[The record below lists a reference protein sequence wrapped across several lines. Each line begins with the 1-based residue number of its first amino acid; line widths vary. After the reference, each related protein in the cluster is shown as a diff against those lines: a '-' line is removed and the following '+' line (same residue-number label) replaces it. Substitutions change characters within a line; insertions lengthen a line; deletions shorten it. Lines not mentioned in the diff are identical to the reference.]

1 MGYKQDLC
9 LYFCFFA
16 NSNDQPVT
24 NYDDIRFYDDAEVQ
38 GALKDY
44 VRHPMIKG
52 LLQFTFPNVAFEKV
66 EEKVL
71 SCNSIRDFQTEIIY
85 HTVQKVLSK
94 SSEGLSYSGFD
105 KLDKNE
111 SYLYISNHRDIVLDT
126 SLLNCVL
133 YEADL
138 KMTASAIGDNLVK
151 KPFLLALSRLNRNF
165 LVTRGV
171 SPREMLKS
179 SQKLSEYIRKLLL
192 EEKRSVWMAQR
203 EGRTKDGNDH
213 TQQGVLKMLAMA
225 KGDDS
230 VAEYFGKLKVVPVAI
245 SYEFDP
251 TDVLKLPEILA
262 KRMEQIYTKSANED
276 FKSILKGALG
286 NKGRIHIA
294 AGEPISTEALKE
306 IEAKA
311 GSVNEQLQVLT
322 ASIDR
327 RIHRNYK
334 LWPANYIAFD
344 LLNGSSMFEEFY
356 NSKQKRQFER
366 RLTRRVDFKNA
377 LEVNSYLL
385 MYANPVINQKNQHEN
400 QR

>member
-1 MGYKQDLC
+1 M
-9 LYFCFFA
+9 
-16 NSNDQPVT
+16 T
-24 NYDDIRFYDDAEVQ
+24 NYDDIRFYDDAEVRD
-38 GALKDY
+38 ALKEY
-44 VRHPMIKG
+44 VKHPMIKG
-52 LLQFTFPNVAFEKV
+52 LLHYTFPNVAFSKI

-71 SCNSIRDFQTEIIY
+71 SCNSIRDFQTEVIY

-105 KLDKNE
+105 LLDKEE

-165 LVTRGV
+165 LVKRGLG
-171 SPREMLKS
+171 PREMLKS

-225 KGDDS
+225 KEDDS
-230 VAEYFGKLKVVPVAI
+230 VAEYFSRIKIVPVAI

-262 KRMEQIYTKSANED
+262 KRMEQIYIKSANED

-294 AGEPISTEALKE
+294 AGKPISAEVLRE
-306 IEAKA
+306 IEEKS
-311 GSVNEQLQVLT
+311 GSVNEQLQNIT
-322 ASIDR
+322 AHIDR
-327 RIHRNYK
+327 RIHYNYK

-344 LLNGSSMFEEFY
+344 MLNNSSMFNEKY
-356 NSKQKRQFER
+356 TAKQKRQFER

-385 MYANPVINQKNQHEN
+385 MYANPVINQNNLHEN